1 MNTEDEGSIIAKI
14 INTENAKKN
23 KIICV
28 ENDKSKVK
36 EYLTDIKI
44 TNPNEYIQ
52 QIPNKKKERDI
63 LYITGASGSGKSYY
77 TRDYVKQYHATYPKN
92 PVYLLSSLNEDETLD
107 KLNYIKRINLD
118 QKFFDSN
125 LSIEDFRD
133 TLVIADDV
141 DCLTDKLMKRKITE
155 ILDIILQT
163 GRHSRTSL
171 IYTSHIA
178 NRGNDTKMI
187 LNECHSI
194 TIFPNTAGNRT
205 VKYLL
210 ENLFGLDKDEIKKIR
225 KIGTTTSRYI
235 TLMKTFPIT
244 VIHQKGAYI
253 LRKED

>member
-36 EYLTDIKI
+36 EYLQEIKI
-44 TNPNEYIQ
+44 TNPNESIQ

-77 TRDYVKQYHATYPKN
+77 TRDYIKQYHAMYPKN
-92 PVYLLSSLNEDETLD
+92 PIYLLSSLNEDETLD

-133 TLVIADDV
+133 TLLIADDV
-141 DCLTDKLMKRKITE
+141 DCLTDKLMKRKINE

-178 NRGNDTKMI
+178 NKGNDTKMI
-187 LNECHSI
+187 LNEAHSI
-194 TIFPNTAGNRT
+194 TIFPSTMGIRT
-205 VKYLL
+205 QKYLL
-210 ENLFGLDKDEIKKIR
+210 EGMFGLDKNQIKKIR
-225 KIGTTTSRYI
+225 QIGQKSRWVSV
-235 TLMKTFPIT
+235 MKTFPLT
-244 VIHQKGAYI
+244 CLYQKGAYV
-253 LRKED
+253 LNVEE